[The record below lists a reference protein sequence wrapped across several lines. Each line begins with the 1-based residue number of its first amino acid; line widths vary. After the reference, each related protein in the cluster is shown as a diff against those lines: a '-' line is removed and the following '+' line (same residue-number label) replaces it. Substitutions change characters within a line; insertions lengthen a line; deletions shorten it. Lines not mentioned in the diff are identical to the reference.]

1 MEMEEIFLQLCE
13 EVSRLQDLCVK
24 QGKLL
29 QKLTA
34 RKAPVL
40 GKQRD
45 REGYAETADRADKC
59 HLNVCPDAG
68 KKFAVE
74 SGDIP
79 VSLPI
84 QCTEDT
90 VTEEEERPPGS
101 HQKCSEAPA
110 SSASNP
116 AGSAYPL
123 VQLHAVDVRPGF
135 DGKYLPSPADGS
147 VFGGGTGGAALAVAF
162 GSNKAERS
170 EKVDVDT
177 WLKTCRMLPT
187 AKTPKEEV
195 RACCS
200 PQELAA
206 PNPIVVDSF
215 LTLPDL
221 YEAPEALRRAD
232 APSESAEAKVPVEIR
247 GPVKTSWTPGWM
259 LEDGTL
265 GQGAVLPSEDAQAC
279 DICQE
284 IFPSDAA
291 GQADYLKHVLAH
303 MK

>member
-1 MEMEEIFLQLCE
+1 MSRRGRPAGGRRVPRQSAMEMEEIFLQLCE
-13 EVSRLQDLCVK
+13 EVARLQDLCVK

-34 RKAPVL
+34 RKGPVL
-40 GKQRD
+40 
-45 REGYAETADRADKC
+45 
-59 HLNVCPDAG
+59 
-68 KKFAVE
+68 
-74 SGDIP
+74 DIP

-84 QCTEDT
+84 QCTEDM
-90 VTEEEERPPGS
+90 VTEEGGRPADS
-101 HQKCSEAPA
+101 HQKGSEAPA
-110 SSASNP
+110 SAASNP
-116 AGSAYPL
+116 EGSAHPL
-123 VQLHAVDVRPGF
+123 AQPHAADALPGF
-135 DGKYLPSPADGS
+135 DGKYPPSAANGS
-147 VFGGGTGGAALAVAF
+147 VFGGGTGGAALAVAL

-170 EKVDVDT
+170 EKVDVDM
-177 WLKTCRMLPT
+177 WLKTCRMLP
-187 AKTPKEEV
+187 AVKAPKEEV

-206 PNPIVVDSF
+206 PNAVVGDSF
-215 LTLPDL
+215 LTLLDL
-221 YEAPEALRRAD
+221 YEAPETLRRED
-232 APSESAEAKVPVEIR
+232 APSESALPAEAKVPVEIR
-247 GPVKTSWTPGWM
+247 GPVQTSWTPGWM

-265 GQGAVLPSEDAQAC
+265 GQGAVLASQDAQAC

>member
-1 MEMEEIFLQLCE
+1 MEEIFLQLCE
-13 EVSRLQDLCVK
+13 EVARLQDLCVK

-34 RKAPVL
+34 RKGPVL
-40 GKQRD
+40 
-45 REGYAETADRADKC
+45 
-59 HLNVCPDAG
+59 
-68 KKFAVE
+68 
-74 SGDIP
+74 DIP

-84 QCTEDT
+84 QCTEDM
-90 VTEEEERPPGS
+90 VTEEGERPPDS
-101 HQKCSEAPA
+101 HQKCSEALA
-110 SSASNP
+110 SAASDP
-116 AGSAYPL
+116 EGSAHPL
-123 VQLHAVDVRPGF
+123 ARPHAASTLPSF
-135 DGKYLPSPADGS
+135 DGRYPPSTANGS

-162 GSNKAERS
+162 GSHKAERN

-187 AKTPKEEV
+187 VKAPKEEV

-206 PNPIVVDSF
+206 PNPVVVDSF
-215 LTLPDL
+215 LTLLDL
-221 YEAPEALRRAD
+221 YEAPEALRRED
-232 APSESAEAKVPVEIR
+232 APRESALPAEAKVPVEIR

-265 GQGAVLPSEDAQAC
+265 RQGTVLASEDAQAC

>member
-1 MEMEEIFLQLCE
+1 MSCRGRPAGERRAPHQSVMEMEEILLQLCE
-13 EVSRLQDLCVK
+13 EVARLQDLCTK

-34 RKAPVL
+34 RKGPIL
-40 GKQRD
+40 
-45 REGYAETADRADKC
+45 
-59 HLNVCPDAG
+59 
-68 KKFAVE
+68 
-74 SGDIP
+74 DIP

-84 QCTEDT
+84 QCTEDM
-90 VTEEEERPPGS
+90 VTEEGERPPDS
-101 HQKCSEAPA
+101 HQKCSEPPA
-110 SSASNP
+110 SAASDP
-116 AGSAYPL
+116 EGSAHPL
-123 VQLHAVDVRPGF
+123 AQPHAAGTLPGF
-135 DGKYLPSPADGS
+135 NGKYSPSAANGS
-147 VFGGGTGGAALAVAF
+147 VFSGGTGGAALAGAF
-162 GSNKAERS
+162 GSSKAERS

-187 AKTPKEEV
+187 LKGPKEEV

-200 PQELAA
+200 PQELVA
-206 PNPIVVDSF
+206 PNPVVMDSF
-215 LTLPDL
+215 LTLLDL
-221 YEAPEALRRAD
+221 YEAPEALRRED
-232 APSESAEAKVPVEIR
+232 APSESALPAEAKVPVEIR

-265 GQGAVLPSEDAQAC
+265 GQGAILTSEGAQTC

-284 IFPSDAA
+284 IFPSDAV